1 MKRALLIV
9 FLLLLGI
16 NCQAIEYPQPTGFV
30 NDYAKVMQA
39 SEVKKTEELCRQ
51 LEKKTGAEIAVV
63 TVQTTSPLDS
73 KTYAV
78 EMFQKWG
85 IGKKGK
91 DNGLLILLAMN
102 EKRVE
107 IEVGYGLEGTIND
120 AKAGEIL
127 DQFAVPQFKEGK
139 FGEGLYQ
146 TAAAIAVKIADDK
159 DAELGD
165 KYEKYRPSSS
175 DFNIPDAA
183 GIIVVILIIIASAL
197 PWKLVSGGIGAI
209 VGGIF
214 GYIVGGVGGMILG
227 AILAFLFMFIAPF
240 FRPFTYWGGGWGG
253 GFGGGGG
260 GFGGFGGG
268 RSGGGG
274 AGRGW

>member
-1 MKRALLIV
+1 MKRALFI
-9 FLLLLGI
+9 LLLLSLGLGSL
-16 NCQAIEYPQPTGFV
+16 AIEYPQPTGFV

-39 SEVKKTEELCRQ
+39 SEVKKTEELCRS

-91 DNGLLILLAMN
+91 DNGLLILLALD

-127 DQFAVPQFKEGK
+127 DRFAVPQFKEGK

-146 TAAAIAVKIADDK
+146 AAAAIAVKIADDK
-159 DAELGD
+159 DADLGD
-165 KYEKYRPSSS
+165 QYEKYRPRSS
-175 DFNIPDAA
+175 DFSIPDAA
-183 GIIVVILIIIASAL
+183 GMIVVILIIIASAL
-197 PWKLVSGGIGAI
+197 PWKMVSGGIGAV

-214 GYIVGGVGGMILG
+214 GYIIGGLGGMILG

-274 AGRGW
+274 AGRSW